1 MVRAIMS
8 KRKNHKKG
16 GKQGRNTSSSGNFG
30 PWLFGTHA
38 VLAALANPKRE
49 CQRLAIAS
57 QSANDLEPLAAEA
70 AQAGGHDNLLAEIRD
85 KNELSA
91 LLPPNA
97 VHQGLALLSAPLES
111 PHIEELCKRAENMKS
126 ATVVVLDQATDPHN
140 IGAVMRSALA
150 FGALAVVVQDRH
162 APDITGTLAKSAS
175 GAIEKLDYIKVTNLS
190 RALDDLKAAGFWCLG
205 LDGNAS
211 ESLNALD
218 IPEKTALVLGAEG
231 AGLRRLS
238 LQSCDLTAR
247 IPMSKAMESLNLSV
261 AAAVSLYEIS
271 RRRMG

>member
-1 MVRAIMS
+1 ML
-8 KRKNHKKG
+8 KRKNHKKSG
-16 GKQGRNTSSSGNFG
+16 NQGRNTPSSGNFSA
-30 PWLFGTHA
+30 WLFGTHA
-38 VLAALANPKRE
+38 VLAALANPKRQ

-57 QSANDLEPLAAEA
+57 QTANGLEPLVVDA
-70 AQAGGHDNLLAEIRD
+70 AQLGGHDNLVVEIRD

-97 VHQGLALLSAPLES
+97 VHQGVALLSAPLES
-111 PHIEELCKRAENMKS
+111 PHIEDLCKRAENLNS

-140 IGAVMRSALA
+140 VGAVMRSALA

-175 GAIEKLDYIKVTNLS
+175 GAVEKLDYIKVTNLS

-205 LDGNAS
+205 LDSNAS
-211 ESLNALD
+211 EPLNSLD

-238 LQSCDLTAR
+238 RESCDLEAH
-247 IPMSKAMESLNLSV
+247 IPMSGTMESLNLSV
-261 AAAVSLYEIS
+261 AASVSLYEIF
-271 RRRMG
+271 RRRIA

>member
-1 MVRAIMS
+1 MLRAIMP
-8 KRKNHKKG
+8 KRKNHNRSS
-16 GKQGRNTSSSGNFG
+16 KQRQNTSSSGNFG
-30 PWLFGTHA
+30 AWLFGTHA
-38 VLAALANPKRE
+38 VLAALANPRRQ

-57 QSANDLEPLAAEA
+57 QSANALEPLAAEA
-70 AQAGGHDNLLAEIRD
+70 AQIGGHDTLLAEIRD

-97 VHQGLALLSAPLES
+97 VHQGVALLSAPLES
-111 PHIEELCKRAENMKS
+111 PHMEDLCKRTESMKS

-175 GAIEKLDYIKVTNLS
+175 GAVEKLDYIKATNLS
-190 RALDDLKAAGFWCLG
+190 RALDELKTAGFWCLG
-205 LDGNAS
+205 LDGKA
-211 ESLNALD
+211 EKSLNSVD
-218 IPEKTALVLGAEG
+218 IPEKIALVLGAEG

-238 LQSCDLTAR
+238 LASCDLEAR
-247 IPMSKAMESLNLSV
+247 IPMSGAMESLNLSV
-261 AAAVSLYEIS
+261 AAAVSLYEVFY
-271 RRRMG
+271 RRTP